1 MILQKENSKIIHLKN
16 LLLLKFLV
24 VTNYIPLKSIRS
36 NNTSLK
42 NIKEKNNN
50 DQQKEVDTKISPYA
64 WKTLS
69 LLGIIA
75 IMVMYGE
82 TMLIPAIPD
91 IITDLNISFGI
102 SSWIL
107 TAYLISGAVMTPICA
122 SLSDIYGKKK
132 ILLIVVFI
140 YLIGTT
146 IAYFVSDIVTFI
158 IARAIQGIGISMF
171 PIAFSIIRD
180 CFPREKISIGQ
191 GVITSM
197 FATGAAVGF
206 SMGGLVVHN
215 YGWHFTFLTL
225 IPPTILFIILVWKY
239 IDVKKI
245 AEYKQLNHNINKD
258 NAENLST
265 KVDINGALS
274 LSIAI
279 TSFLLALTLFEN
291 NISDSKIQNI
301 IILLFIISLS
311 TLASFIIIE
320 RRTDQ
325 PLINFKLFTNK
336 TILSANLIILLIGF
350 THFMIFQSIPILARN
365 PEPLG
370 FGLDAV
376 NTGNIQLPFAIT
388 FVLFGPASGII
399 ISRMGSLK
407 PIILGTIISSISFL
421 FMLFFHTEEY
431 YISVALAVFATGL
444 SFTAIGAMNIIIL
457 FTPSNYIGT
466 STGLSVLIRI
476 LGSSIGPVIAA
487 LYMQLN
493 QSHIAMNESYF
504 YPSSYSFDL
513 IFLTAAIASIFS
525 IVLAFYLKRITNE
538 KITTISD

>member
-1 MILQKENSKIIHLKN
+1 M
-16 LLLLKFLV
+16 
-24 VTNYIPLKSIRS
+24 
-36 NNTSLK
+36 K
-42 NIKEKNNN
+42 NIKEKEDNNS
-50 DQQKEVDTKISPYA
+50 QQKEIDTKISPYA
-64 WKTLS
+64 WKILS

-75 IMVMYGE
+75 IMVMYAE

-91 IITDLNISFGI
+91 IITDLNISFGM

-122 SLSDIYGKKK
+122 SLSDIYGRKK
-132 ILLIVVFI
+132 ILLIVVSI

-146 IAYFVSDIVTFI
+146 IAYFVSDIATFL
-158 IARAIQGIGISMF
+158 IARSIQGIGISMF

-197 FATGAAVGF
+197 FAAGAAVGF
-206 SMGGLVVHN
+206 SIGGLIVHN

-225 IPPTILFIILVWKY
+225 IPLTVLFILLVWKY
-239 IDVKKI
+239 IDIRKI
-245 AEYKQLNHNINKD
+245 EEYKQLNYDINKD
-258 NAENLST
+258 NAEILST
-265 KVDINGALS
+265 KVDIKGALS

-279 TSFLLALTLFEN
+279 TCFLLALTLFEN
-291 NISDSKIQNI
+291 NIYDSTIQSV

-311 TLASFIIIE
+311 TIALFIIIE

-325 PLINFKLFTNK
+325 PLINFKLFSNR
-336 TILSANLIILLIGF
+336 TILSANLLILIIGF

-376 NTGNIQLPFAIT
+376 NTGNIQLPFAII
-388 FVLFGPASGII
+388 FVLFGPTSGII

-407 PIILGTIISSISFL
+407 PIILGTIITSISFL
-421 FMLFFHTEEY
+421 FMLFFHTKEY
-431 YISVALAVFATGL
+431 YISIALAVFATGL

-457 FTPSNYIGT
+457 FTPTNYIGT

-476 LGSSIGPVIAA
+476 LGSSVGPVIAA

-493 QSHIAMNESYF
+493 QSHIAINESYF
-504 YPSSYSFDL
+504 YPSAYSFDL
-513 IFLTAAIASIFS
+513 IFLTATIASLCS

-538 KITTISD
+538 KITTASD

>member
-1 MILQKENSKIIHLKN
+1 LKKFSGKDNNNGNKQKEI
-16 LLLLKFLV
+16 
-24 VTNYIPLKSIRS
+24 
-36 NNTSLK
+36 
-42 NIKEKNNN
+42 
-50 DQQKEVDTKISPYA
+50 DTKISSFA

-75 IMVMYGE
+75 IMVMYAE

-91 IITDLNISFGI
+91 IITDLNISFGT

-140 YLIGTT
+140 YLIGTS
-146 IAYFVSDIVTFI
+146 IAYFVSDIVTFL
-158 IARAIQGIGISMF
+158 IARSIQGIGISMF

-197 FATGAAVGF
+197 FATGAAIGF
-206 SMGGLVVHN
+206 SIGGLVVHN

-239 IDVKKI
+239 IDIRKI
-245 AEYKQLNHNINKD
+245 AEYKQLNHNIYTYSD
-258 NAENLST
+258 EVLST
-265 KVDINGALS
+265 KVDVKGALF
-274 LSIAI
+274 LSMSI
-279 TSFLLALTLFEN
+279 SCFLLALTLFEN
-291 NISDSKIQNI
+291 NISDSKICNI
-301 IILLFIISLS
+301 VAPLFILSIS
-311 TLASFIIIE
+311 TLVLFIIIE
-320 RRTDQ
+320 KRTDQ
-325 PLINFKLFTNK
+325 PLINFKLFSNK
-336 TILSANLIILLIGF
+336 TILAANLIILLIGF

-370 FGLDAV
+370 FGLDAAS
-376 NTGNIQLPFAIT
+376 TGNIQLPFAIIT
-388 FVLFGPASGII
+388 SV
-399 ISRMGSLK
+399 
-407 PIILGTIISSISFL
+407 SFL
-421 FMLFFHTEEY
+421 FMLFVHTDVY
-431 YISVALAVFATGL
+431 YISVALAIFATGL

-487 LYMQLN
+487 LYMQFN

-504 YPSSYSFDL
+504 YPSAYSFDL
-513 IFLTAAIASIFS
+513 IFLTATIVSICSIA
-525 IVLAFYLKRITNE
+525 LAFYLKKITNE
-538 KITTISD
+538 KVTAISN

>member
-1 MILQKENSKIIHLKN
+1 
-16 LLLLKFLV
+16 
-24 VTNYIPLKSIRS
+24 
-36 NNTSLK
+36 
-42 NIKEKNNN
+42 
-50 DQQKEVDTKISPYA
+50 
-64 WKTLS
+64 
-69 LLGIIA
+69 
-75 IMVMYGE
+75 MVMYAE

-91 IITDLNISFGI
+91 IITDLNISFGM

-122 SLSDIYGKKK
+122 SLSDIYGRKK
-132 ILLIVVFI
+132 ILLIVVSI

-146 IAYFVSDIVTFI
+146 IAYFVSDIATFL
-158 IARAIQGIGISMF
+158 IARSIQGIGISMF

-197 FATGAAVGF
+197 FAAGAAVGF
-206 SMGGLVVHN
+206 SIGGLIVHN

-225 IPPTILFIILVWKY
+225 IPLIVLFILLVWKY
-239 IDVKKI
+239 IDIRKI
-245 AEYKQLNHNINKD
+245 EEYKQLNFDINKD
-258 NAENLST
+258 NAEILST
-265 KVDINGALS
+265 KVDIKGALS

-279 TSFLLALTLFEN
+279 TCFLLALTLFEN
-291 NISDSKIQNI
+291 NISDSTIQSV

-311 TLASFIIIE
+311 TIALFIIIE

-325 PLINFKLFTNK
+325 PLINFKLFSNR
-336 TILSANLIILLIGF
+336 TILSANLLILIIGF

-365 PEPLG
+365 PQPLG
-370 FGLDAV
+370 FDAV
-376 NTGNIQLPFAIT
+376 NTGNIQLPFAII
-388 FVLFGPASGII
+388 FVLFGPTSGII

-407 PIILGTIISSISFL
+407 PIIVGTIITSISFL
-421 FMLFFHTEEY
+421 FMLFFHTKEY

-457 FTPSNYIGT
+457 FTPSNYIGR

-476 LGSSIGPVIAA
+476 LGSSVGPVIAA

-493 QSHIAMNESYF
+493 QSHIAINESYF
-504 YPSSYSFDL
+504 YPSAYSFDL
-513 IFLTAAIASIFS
+513 IFLTATIASLCS

-538 KITTISD
+538 KITTASN

>member
-1 MILQKENSKIIHLKN
+1 M
-16 LLLLKFLV
+16 
-24 VTNYIPLKSIRS
+24 
-36 NNTSLK
+36 K
-42 NIKEKNNN
+42 NIKEKEDNNS
-50 DQQKEVDTKISPYA
+50 QQKEIDTKISPYA
-64 WKTLS
+64 WKILS

-75 IMVMYGE
+75 IMVMYAE

-91 IITDLNISFGI
+91 IIKDLNISFGM

-122 SLSDIYGKKK
+122 SLSDIYGRKK
-132 ILLIVVFI
+132 ILLIVVSI

-146 IAYFVSDIVTFI
+146 IAYFVSDIATFL
-158 IARAIQGIGISMF
+158 IARSIQGIGISMF

-197 FATGAAVGF
+197 FAAGAAVGF
-206 SMGGLVVHN
+206 SIGGLIVHN

-225 IPPTILFIILVWKY
+225 IPLTVLFILLVWKY
-239 IDVKKI
+239 IDIRKI
-245 AEYKQLNHNINKD
+245 EKYKQLNYDINKD
-258 NAENLST
+258 NAEILST
-265 KVDINGALS
+265 KVDIKGALS

-279 TSFLLALTLFEN
+279 TCFLLALTLFEN
-291 NISDSKIQNI
+291 NISDSTIQSI

-311 TLASFIIIE
+311 TIALFIIIE

-325 PLINFKLFTNK
+325 PLINFKLLSNR
-336 TILSANLIILLIGF
+336 TILSANLLILIIGF

-376 NTGNIQLPFAIT
+376 NTGNIQLPFAII
-388 FVLFGPASGII
+388 FVLFGPTSGII

-407 PIILGTIISSISFL
+407 PIILGTIITSISFL
-421 FMLFFHTEEY
+421 FMLFFHTKEY

-457 FTPSNYIGT
+457 FTPSNYIGR

-476 LGSSIGPVIAA
+476 LGSSVGPVIAA

-493 QSHIAMNESYF
+493 QSHIAINESYF
-504 YPSSYSFDL
+504 YPSAYSFDL
-513 IFLTAAIASIFS
+513 IFLTATIASLCS

-538 KITTISD
+538 KITTASD

>member
-1 MILQKENSKIIHLKN
+1 
-16 LLLLKFLV
+16 
-24 VTNYIPLKSIRS
+24 
-36 NNTSLK
+36 LK
-42 NIKEKNNN
+42 NIKEKEDNNS
-50 DQQKEVDTKISPYA
+50 QQKEIDTKISPYA
-64 WKTLS
+64 WKILS

-75 IMVMYGE
+75 IMVMYAE

-91 IITDLNISFGI
+91 IITDLNISFGM

-122 SLSDIYGKKK
+122 SLSDIYGRKK
-132 ILLIVVFI
+132 ILLIVVSI

-146 IAYFVSDIVTFI
+146 IAYFVSDIATFL
-158 IARAIQGIGISMF
+158 IARSIQGIGISMF

-197 FATGAAVGF
+197 FAAGAAVGF
-206 SMGGLVVHN
+206 SIGGLIVHN

-225 IPPTILFIILVWKY
+225 IPLTVLFILLVWKY
-239 IDVKKI
+239 IDIRKI
-245 AEYKQLNHNINKD
+245 EKYKQLNYDINKD
-258 NAENLST
+258 NAEILST
-265 KVDINGALS
+265 KVDIKGAVS

-279 TSFLLALTLFEN
+279 TCFLLALTLFEN
-291 NISDSKIQNI
+291 NISDSTIQSV

-311 TLASFIIIE
+311 TIALFIIIE

-325 PLINFKLFTNK
+325 PLINFKLFSNR
-336 TILSANLIILLIGF
+336 TILSANLLILIIGF

-376 NTGNIQLPFAIT
+376 NTGNIQLPFAII
-388 FVLFGPASGII
+388 FVLFGPTSGII

-407 PIILGTIISSISFL
+407 PIILGTIITSISFL
-421 FMLFFHTEEY
+421 FMLFFHTKEY

-457 FTPSNYIGT
+457 FTPSNYIGR

-476 LGSSIGPVIAA
+476 LGSSVGPVIAA

-493 QSHIAMNESYF
+493 QSHIAINESYF
-504 YPSSYSFDL
+504 YPSAYSFDL
-513 IFLTAAIASIFS
+513 IFLTATIASLCS

-538 KITTISD
+538 KITTASD

>member
-1 MILQKENSKIIHLKN
+1 MEKIRKEN
-16 LLLLKFLV
+16 
-24 VTNYIPLKSIRS
+24 
-36 NNTSLK
+36 NNKGS
-42 NIKEKNNN
+42 
-50 DQQKEVDTKISPYA
+50 QQKEIDTKISSFA

-75 IMVMYGE
+75 IMVMYAE

-91 IITDLNISFGI
+91 IITDLNISFGT

-146 IAYFVSDIVTFI
+146 IAYLVSDIVTFL
-158 IARAIQGIGISMF
+158 IARSIQGIGISMF

-197 FATGAAVGF
+197 FATGAAIGF
-206 SMGGLVVHN
+206 SIGGLVVHN

-239 IDVKKI
+239 IDIRKI
-245 AEYKQLNHNINKD
+245 AEYKQLNHSTHSVEI
-258 NAENLST
+258 LST
-265 KVDINGALS
+265 KVDVKGALS
-274 LSIAI
+274 LSISI
-279 TSFLLALTLFEN
+279 SCFLLALTLFEN
-291 NISDSKIQNI
+291 NISDSKIHNI
-301 IILLFIISLS
+301 IILLFIISIS
-311 TLASFIIIE
+311 ALALFIRIE

-325 PLINFKLFTNK
+325 PLINFKLFSNR

-370 FGLDAV
+370 FGLDAAS
-376 NTGNIQLPFAIT
+376 TGNIQLPFAII
-388 FVLFGPASGII
+388 FALFGPTSGII

-407 PIILGTIISSISFL
+407 PIILGAIITSISFL
-421 FMLFFHTEEY
+421 FMLFVHTDKY
-431 YISVALAVFATGL
+431 YISAALAIFATGL

-487 LYMQLN
+487 LYMQFN

-504 YPSSYSFDL
+504 YPSAYSFDL
-513 IFLTAAIASIFS
+513 IFLTATIVSICSIA
-525 IVLAFYLKRITNE
+525 LAFYLKKITNE
-538 KITTISD
+538 KITAISD

>member
-75 IMVMYGE
+75 IMVMYAE

-206 SMGGLVVHN
+206 SIGGLVVHN

-265 KVDINGALS
+265 KVDIKGALS

-538 KITTISD
+538 KNNYYI

>member
-1 MILQKENSKIIHLKN
+1 LILQKENSKIIHLKN

-75 IMVMYGE
+75 IMVMYAE

-91 IITDLNISFGI
+91 IITDLNISFGT

-107 TAYLISGAVMTPICA
+107 TAYLISGAVMTPVCA

-206 SMGGLVVHN
+206 SIGGLVVHN

-265 KVDINGALS
+265 KVDIKGALS

-279 TSFLLALTLFEN
+279 TSFLLGLTLFEN

-457 FTPSNYIGT
+457 FTPSNYIGI

-493 QSHIAMNESYF
+493 QSHIAMNELYF

>member
-1 MILQKENSKIIHLKN
+1 
-16 LLLLKFLV
+16 
-24 VTNYIPLKSIRS
+24 
-36 NNTSLK
+36 LK
-42 NIKEKNNN
+42 NIKEKEDNNS
-50 DQQKEVDTKISPYA
+50 QQKEIDTKISPYA
-64 WKTLS
+64 WKILS

-75 IMVMYGE
+75 IMVMYAE

-91 IITDLNISFGI
+91 IITDLNISFGM

-122 SLSDIYGKKK
+122 SLSDIYGRKK
-132 ILLIVVFI
+132 ILLIVVSI

-146 IAYFVSDIVTFI
+146 IAYFVSDIATFL
-158 IARAIQGIGISMF
+158 IARSIQGIGISMF

-197 FATGAAVGF
+197 FAAGAAVGF
-206 SMGGLVVHN
+206 SIGGLIVHN

-225 IPPTILFIILVWKY
+225 IPLTVLFILLVWKY
-239 IDVKKI
+239 IDIRKI
-245 AEYKQLNHNINKD
+245 EKYKQLNYDINKD
-258 NAENLST
+258 NAEILST
-265 KVDINGALS
+265 KVDIKGALS

-279 TSFLLALTLFEN
+279 TCFLLALTLFEN
-291 NISDSKIQNI
+291 NISDSTIQSV

-311 TLASFIIIE
+311 TIALFIIIE

-325 PLINFKLFTNK
+325 PLINFKLFSNR
-336 TILSANLIILLIGF
+336 TILSANLLILIIGF

-376 NTGNIQLPFAIT
+376 NTGNIQLPFAII
-388 FVLFGPASGII
+388 FVLFGPTSGII

-407 PIILGTIISSISFL
+407 PIILGTIITSISFL
-421 FMLFFHTEEY
+421 FMLFFHTKEY

-466 STGLSVLIRI
+466 STGLSILIRI
-476 LGSSIGPVIAA
+476 LGSSVGPVIAA

-493 QSHIAMNESYF
+493 QSHIAINESYF
-504 YPSSYSFDL
+504 YPSAYSFDL
-513 IFLTAAIASIFS
+513 IFLTATIASLCS

-538 KITTISD
+538 KITTASD

>member
-1 MILQKENSKIIHLKN
+1 MKKFRKDNSK
-16 LLLLKFLV
+16 
-24 VTNYIPLKSIRS
+24 
-36 NNTSLK
+36 K
-42 NIKEKNNN
+42 NI
-50 DQQKEVDTKISPYA
+50 QQKEIDTKKISTFA

-75 IMVMYGE
+75 IMVMYAE

-91 IITDLNISFGI
+91 IINDLNISFGT

-107 TAYLISGAVMTPICA
+107 TTYLISGAIMTPICS

-146 IAYFVSDIVTFI
+146 IAYSVSDIVTFL
-158 IARAIQGIGISMF
+158 IARSIQGIGISMF
-171 PIAFSIIRD
+171 PITFSIIRD

-197 FATGAAVGF
+197 FATGAAIGF
-206 SMGGLVVHN
+206 SIGGLVVHS

-239 IDVKKI
+239 IDIKKI
-245 AEYKQLNHNINKD
+245 EEYKQLNHNIHTQSP
-258 NAENLST
+258 EILST
-265 KVDINGALS
+265 KIDVKGALS
-274 LSIAI
+274 LSISI
-279 TSFLLALTLFEN
+279 SCFLLALTLFEN
-291 NISDSKIQNI
+291 NISDYKIYNI
-301 IILLFIISLS
+301 VILLFIISISALV
-311 TLASFIIIE
+311 LFIIVE

-325 PLINFKLFTNK
+325 PLINFKLFSNR
-336 TILSANLIILLIGF
+336 TILFANLIILLIGF

-370 FGLDAV
+370 FGLDAAS
-376 NTGNIQLPFAIT
+376 TGNIQLPFAII
-388 FVLFGPASGII
+388 FALFGPTSGII
-399 ISRMGSLK
+399 ISQMGSLK
-407 PIILGTIISSISFL
+407 PIIVGTIITSISFV
-421 FMLFFHTEEY
+421 FMLFVHTDEY
-431 YISVALAVFATGL
+431 YISAALAVFATGL

-487 LYMQLN
+487 LYMQFN
-493 QSHIAMNESYF
+493 QSRIAMNDSYF

-513 IFLTAAIASIFS
+513 IFLTATIVSICSIA
-525 IVLAFYLKRITNE
+525 LAFYLKKITNE
-538 KITTISD
+538 KVIAVSD